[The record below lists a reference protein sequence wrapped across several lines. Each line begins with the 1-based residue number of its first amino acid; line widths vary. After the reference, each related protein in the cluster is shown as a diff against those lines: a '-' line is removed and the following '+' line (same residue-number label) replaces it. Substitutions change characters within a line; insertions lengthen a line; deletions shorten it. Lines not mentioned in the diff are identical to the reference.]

1 MNKKQQILYVIR
13 CAELVFPTFNR
24 QIINSDDVGS
34 VMLGVK
40 LAKILLR
47 KEFELDDWTASEA
60 ASKAWRKAY
69 FAYENDAAYSLVGR
83 NNEEWAL
90 REASAIR
97 QVYAYHASKAA
108 CQAYIACQLDVV
120 HPDCM
125 ADEAYS
131 AIIRAAQLTRSKGR
145 VSWKQILQIG
155 INILQGKV

>member
-34 VMLGVK
+34 VWVGVK

-47 KEFELDDWTASEA
+47 EEFELDDWTASEA

-90 REASAIR
+90 REAQTIR
-97 QVYAYHASKAA
+97 QVYALHASKAA
-108 CQAYIACQLDVV
+108 CQTYIACELDVV
-120 HPDCM
+120 HSDGM
-125 ADEAYS
+125 ADKAYS
-131 AIIRAAQLTRSKGR
+131 AIIRAAQITRSKGR
-145 VSWKQILQIG
+145 VSWKKISEIG
-155 INILQGKV
+155 INILKGK